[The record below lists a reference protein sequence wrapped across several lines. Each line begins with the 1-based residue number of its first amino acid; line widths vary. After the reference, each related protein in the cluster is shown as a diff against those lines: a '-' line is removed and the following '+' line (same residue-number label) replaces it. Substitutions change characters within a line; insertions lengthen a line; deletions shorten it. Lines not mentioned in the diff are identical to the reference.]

1 MVLFFHAKIKSGNH
15 STSIAVIFL
24 KMMINMYNII

>member
-15 STSIAVIFL
+15 SIAVIFL